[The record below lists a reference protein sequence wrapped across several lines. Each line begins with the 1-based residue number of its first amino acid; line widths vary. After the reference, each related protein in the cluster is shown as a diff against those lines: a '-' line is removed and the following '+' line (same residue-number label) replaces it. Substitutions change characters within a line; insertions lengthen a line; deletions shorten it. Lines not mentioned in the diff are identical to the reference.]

1 MQLRPMKTPP
11 HIGSFLRT
19 EVIGEL
25 GLTVTAAAKALGV
38 TRQALNNLLNEKSA
52 LSAEMA
58 LRFEK
63 AFGVGMEH
71 LLRMQLAH
79 DMAQARAK
87 SGAIRVKRHSGGS
100 QPAQG

>member
-1 MQLRPMKTPP
+1 MRPLRPMKNPP
-11 HIGSFLRT
+11 HVGSFLRT
-19 EVIGEL
+19 EVIDEH
-25 GLTVTAAAKALGV
+25 GLTVTSAAEVLDV
-38 TRQALNNLLNEKSA
+38 TRQTLNNLLNEKSA

-71 LLRMQLAH
+71 LMRMQLAY

-87 SGAIRVKRHSGGS
+87 SQDITIKRHKVPEPS
-100 QPAQG
+100 

>member
-1 MQLRPMKTPP
+1 MRPLRPMKTPP
-11 HIGSFLRT
+11 HVGSFLRT
-19 EVIGEL
+19 EVIDEH
-25 GLTVTAAAKALGV
+25 GLSVTSAAEVLGV
-38 TRQALNNLLNEKSA
+38 TRQALNNLLNQKAA

-71 LLRMQLAH
+71 LMRMQLAY

-87 SGAIRVKRHSGGS
+87 SQDITIKRHKVPEPS
-100 QPAQG
+100 